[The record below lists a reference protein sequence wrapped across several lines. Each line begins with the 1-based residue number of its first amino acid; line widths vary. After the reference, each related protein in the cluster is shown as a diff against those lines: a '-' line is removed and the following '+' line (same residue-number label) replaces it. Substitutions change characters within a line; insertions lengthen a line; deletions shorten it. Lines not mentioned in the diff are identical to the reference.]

1 MRTSATTQAER
12 VAAGPRR
19 RSPAPDDA
27 GASPRPDVST
37 SPTPGPAPPQGGS
50 TRRWE
55 GRHEGTWGSAGGLR
69 SALDILGLRFI
80 VKNEWFESHSFSL
93 TLFEV
98 H

>member
-37 SPTPGPAPPQGGS
+37 SPAPGPAPPQGGGTRS
-50 TRRWE
+50 TKQFLLYLIP
-55 GRHEGTWGSAGGLR
+55 GTCTL
-69 SALDILGLRFI
+69 LD
-80 VKNEWFESHSFSL
+80 HSDHS
-93 TLFEV
+93 
-98 H
+98 

>member
-19 RSPAPDDA
+19 RSAAPDDA

-37 SPTPGPAPPQGGS
+37 SPTPGPAPRRAVALGG
-50 TRRWE
+50 
-55 GRHEGTWGSAGGLR
+55 GRGGMGVLGQVREDCAALWISSDFALLSKRSGLSHIRFHEP
-69 SALDILGLRFI
+69 
-80 VKNEWFESHSFSL
+80 
-93 TLFEV
+93 LFEV